1 MAGEKSVQEQ
11 SAVPKDSQKR
21 EEVTIKFGKGL
32 VGEPFISRTGKE
44 LVEIKI
50 PNRDARDHRP
60 WESFVVSPKM
70 VHENQYGAGV
80 WMKIPADGTTK
91 VSRPEYRGR
100 DESGK
105 SIWGTESRTVSN
117 QELKALMES
126 YKERNRESVRSVLEE
141 KKADSGIR
149 EKPASARTA
158 PSKEMAR

>member
-1 MAGEKSVQEQ
+1 MAGEKSRQEPL
-11 SAVPKDSQKR
+11 AVPEDFQKR

-32 VGEPFISRTGKE
+32 VGEPFISKTGKE

-50 PNRDARDHRP
+50 PNRNARDHRP

-70 VHENQYGAGV
+70 VHENKYGAGV
-80 WMKIPADGTTK
+80 WMKLPADGTTK
-91 VSRPEYRGR
+91 LSRPDYRGR

-126 YKERNRESVRSVLEE
+126 YKERNRESVQSILEE
-141 KKADSGIR
+141 KKADIGIR
-149 EKPASARTA
+149 EKPISARPA
-158 PSKEMAR
+158 PSKETVR

>member
-1 MAGEKSVQEQ
+1 MAGEKSVQRQ
-11 SAVPKDSQKR
+11 TAVPEDSSKR

-32 VGEPFISRTGKE
+32 VGEPFISMTGKE

-50 PNRDARDHRP
+50 PNRDPRDHRP
-60 WESFVVSPKM
+60 WESFVVSSKM

-80 WMKIPADGTTK
+80 WMKLPAEGTTK

-105 SIWGTESRTVSN
+105 TIWGTESRTVSN
-117 QELKALMES
+117 QELKAMMES

-141 KKADSGIR
+141 KKADSGTR
-149 EKPASARTA
+149 EKPSPASSA
-158 PSKEMAR
+158 PSKETAR

>member
-105 SIWGTESRTVSN
+105 SIWGTESRT
-117 QELKALMES
+117 ALMES

-141 KKADSGIR
+141 KKADSRIR
-149 EKPASARTA
+149 EKPAAARTA
-158 PSKEMAR
+158 PSKETAR

>member
-91 VSRPEYRGR
+91 VSRRSTEAGMKAGKAFGEPNPERCL
-100 DESGK
+100 
-105 SIWGTESRTVSN
+105 I
-117 QELKALMES
+117 
-126 YKERNRESVRSVLEE
+126 RN
-141 KKADSGIR
+141 
-149 EKPASARTA
+149 
-158 PSKEMAR
+158 